1 MKVGDLV
8 NNTHGLDRCT
18 LGIIVEI
25 KKEPTKRPPNCI
37 YKVQWISPPIGCP
50 QHSWNSASWL
60 EVVSEHINDKKS
72 VD

>member
-8 NNTHGLDRCT
+8 NNTHETFERT

-37 YKVQWISPPIGCP
+37 YKVQWTKPQFGCP
-50 QHSWNSASWL
+50 RWSWNSGSWL
-60 EVVSEHINDKKS
+60 EVVAEHPNDKTS
-72 VD
+72 IN